1 MTTDPLSIPPEN
13 HMIPPFVHP
22 LPFPPPSHAMS
33 DELWCERVVQGGLG
47 SFEDVN
53 FRGAYIF
60 HVSQIVKIFLRLSE
74 CLTMSVY
81 DDFSAYLSVYFI
93 NKHGGLPMQHVKK
106 K

>member
-1 MTTDPLSIPPEN
+1 
-13 HMIPPFVHP
+13 
-22 LPFPPPSHAMS
+22 MS

-93 NKHGGLPMQHVKK
+93 NKHGGLPMQHAKRSDIILPYLSLYIFCVADMTPSKTDK
-106 K
+106 ISTFH

>member
-1 MTTDPLSIPPEN
+1 MTDPLSISPEN
-13 HMIPPFVHP
+13 HIIPPIRP
-22 LPFPPPSHAMS
+22 SPSLSPPPPHAMS
-33 DELWCERVVQGGLG
+33 YELWCERVVQGGLG

-93 NKHGGLPMQHVKK
+93 NKHGGLPMQHAKK